1 MCHMTK
7 SVLRGFGRKWVVH
20 ERRTT
25 PRTLVGEFSQTFV
38 LVSLISPTTATPAT
52 IALLLCLSLDLKIL
66 IVKQIVVL
74 PCVYSIPVATPA
86 MSISAFRPPYGDHTR
101 PAIGWAVVAVAC
113 VANFLDLFQSSM
125 VLFGLPPIE
134 AELGFTVL
142 DINWVLVAYTVTFA
156 TFLLIGGQT
165 ADRVGLR
172 TTFLLG
178 TATLTWSNVLCAFT
192 PNKSGLLAGRA
203 LAGAGAAFTVSPLP
217 TCSSSRTYCK

>member
-1 MCHMTK
+1 MTK
-7 SVLRGFGRKWVVH
+7 AVLRGFGREWVVH

-25 PRTLVGEFSQTFV
+25 PRTLTADFSETFV
-38 LVSLISPTTATPAT
+38 LVCFISPSTTTPGV
-52 IALLLCLSLDLKIL
+52 ILLALRSPLNLKSP
-66 IVKQIVVL
+66 IVNQFVVL
-74 PCVYSIPVATPA
+74 PCVYSIPVAIPA

-134 AELGFTVL
+134 ADLGFTVL

-203 LAGAGAAFTVSPLP
+203 LAGGGAAFTVSLLP
-217 TCSSSRTYCK
+217 TCSRSKTYRR